1 VQHFLSF
8 NQPLGRVIIKY
19 CEPLS
24 LAQFIKDHS
33 AKNGLKFE
41 DYQKDQ
47 KVAKQLVNAVG
58 AEISL
63 IQTDNLVVMSTP
75 LVASILLMHRRGI
88 S

>member
-1 VQHFLSF
+1 MT
-8 NQPLGRVIIKY
+8 
-19 CEPLS
+19 
-24 LAQFIKDHS
+24 QFIKDHS
-33 AKNGLKFE
+33 AKSGFKFE
-41 DYQKDQ
+41 DYQRDQ